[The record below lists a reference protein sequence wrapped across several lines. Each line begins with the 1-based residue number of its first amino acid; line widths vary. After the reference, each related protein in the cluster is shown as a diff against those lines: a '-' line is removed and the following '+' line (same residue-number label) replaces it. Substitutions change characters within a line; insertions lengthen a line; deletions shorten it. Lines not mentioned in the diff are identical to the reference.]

1 MIIAG
6 EDLLEI
12 KDEGGDPAFGG
23 NIEDGYFRDYHG
35 NLFELNIPDELIDKY
50 IAERDAKYYLH
61 VLPGLKGYLNVESY
75 EDDPTTV
82 YILDEN
88 DEPEPDT
95 EDIVSKFTQSEID
108 KLCKIFPYIDFW
120 AVAERV
126 ETE

>member
-6 EDLLEI
+6 EDLLKI

-35 NLFELNIPDELIDKY
+35 NLFELNIPDSLIDKY

-61 VLPGLKGYLNVESY
+61 VLPGFKGYLNVESY
-75 EDDPTTV
+75 KDEPTTE

-88 DEPEPDT
+88 DETEPDT
-95 EDIVSKFTQSEID
+95 EDIKSKFTQQEID
-108 KLCKIFPYIDFW
+108 KLCKKFPYIDFW
-120 AVAERV
+120 SIAERV
-126 ETE
+126 GDE

>member
-61 VLPGLKGYLNVESY
+61 VLPGKDGYLQYDYYES
-75 EDDPTTV
+75 EE
-82 YILDEN
+82 YILSDFTL
-88 DEPEPDT
+88 PD
-95 EDIVSKFTQSEID
+95 DYQQKFTQSEVD
-108 KLCKIFPYIDFW
+108 ELCRKFPYIDFW
-120 AVAERV
+120 SIAERV
-126 ETE
+126 E